1 MKITEFAG
9 LLVLVGLFCG
19 CANTSAAR
27 KEELTRVQMSLEL
40 KERQIR
46 ELEAAL
52 AQRELQVKEKDAQI
66 QQLKDKLRSLGVF

>member
-1 MKITEFAG
+1 MKITAITG
-9 LLVLVGLFCG
+9 LLILGLFCG
-19 CANTSAAR
+19 CVSTPTVR
-27 KEELTRVQMSLEL
+27 KEELTRVQLSLEL

>member
-1 MKITEFAG
+1 MKITALAG
-9 LLVLVGLFCG
+9 LLILVVIFCG

-27 KEELTRVQMSLEL
+27 KEELTQVQLSLDR

-52 AQRELQVKEKDAQI
+52 AQRELQAKEKDAQI